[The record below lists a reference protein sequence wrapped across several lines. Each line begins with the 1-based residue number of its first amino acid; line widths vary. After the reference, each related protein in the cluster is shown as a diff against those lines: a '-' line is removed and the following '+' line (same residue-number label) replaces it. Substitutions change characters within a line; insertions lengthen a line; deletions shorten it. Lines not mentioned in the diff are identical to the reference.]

1 MKFVVQGPFSKF
13 QFGDECAHR
22 MFSSGVSPSLS
33 NTEALFLTRC
43 ALFVLVATH
52 PLATNL
58 LKLHKPR
65 TFGLILARF
74 GHVSTTSRPFAAFYS
89 TNRIYSASLTRLHTR
104 PASETP
110 GYYRNHKLRYITGAA
125 VLVQFSTTPNA
136 NMHTHVCSRAW
147 KYIPAAVPTFIQ

>member
-22 MFSSGVSPSLS
+22 MSSSGVSPSLS
-33 NTEALFLTRC
+33 NIEALSLTRS
-43 ALFVLVATH
+43 ALFVLVAIH

-74 GHVSTTSRPFAAFYS
+74 GHISATSRPFAAIYS
-89 TNRIYSASLTRLHTR
+89 TNRIYSASLTRLHAPPVLQTR
-104 PASETP
+104 
-110 GYYRNHKLRYITGAA
+110 GCYRNHKLRDITGAPTRY
-125 VLVQFSTTPNA
+125 V
-136 NMHTHVCSRAW
+136 
-147 KYIPAAVPTFIQ
+147 YIPKGNGRGMDMRALGNGHAGAWFL

>member
-1 MKFVVQGPFSKF
+1 MKFVVQGLFSKL

-22 MFSSGVSPSLS
+22 MFLSGVSPSLS

-65 TFGLILARF
+65 PFGLILERF
-74 GHVSTTSRPFAAFYS
+74 GHVSATSRPFAAFYS

-110 GYYRNHKLRYITGAA
+110 GCYRNLKPRDITGAVA
-125 VLVQFSTTPNA
+125 RGARACPLCA
-136 NMHTHVCSRAW
+136 ARRAW
-147 KYIPAAVPTFIQ
+147 ACPFCVLYQRL